1 MKVPLKSFHLNGHFT
16 GFCPQTQKLK
26 CAMRLYHLALA
37 VDGLIHSI
45 NAGGNKNKENFR
57 LIENKRFP
65 SLHAPDVNTRRCW
78 KNLGQFNIHTH
89 DEVEM
94 KLGAFIM

>member
-1 MKVPLKSFHLNGHFT
+1 MKVLLKSFHLNGHFT
-16 GFCPQTQKLK
+16 GVCPQTQKLK

-57 LIENKRFP
+57 
-65 SLHAPDVNTRRCW
+65 
-78 KNLGQFNIHTH
+78 FNQ
-89 DEVEM
+89 
-94 KLGAFIM
+94 